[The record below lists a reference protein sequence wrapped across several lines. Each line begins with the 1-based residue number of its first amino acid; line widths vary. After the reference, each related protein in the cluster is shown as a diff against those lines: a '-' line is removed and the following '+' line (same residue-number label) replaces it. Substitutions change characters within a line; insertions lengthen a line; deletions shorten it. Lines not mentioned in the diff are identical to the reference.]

1 MTFPT
6 YSMFLP
12 LKRKPHPSYMSYD
25 LIDMCEKYGK
35 SNVSTKSC
43 MARALERIERKKPNR
58 DVPMI
63 KMLGLSV
70 SD

>member
-1 MTFPT
+1 
-6 YSMFLP
+6 
-12 LKRKPHPSYMSYD
+12 
-25 LIDMCEKYGK
+25 
-35 SNVSTKSC
+35 

-70 SD
+70 TD